1 MSERP
6 GGGVVAAARALAAHG
21 LVDAF
26 GHVSAREGDVALITP
41 AVPMVAVADAAELVE
56 LPLGEI
62 EELPA
67 GAPKEAW
74 IHWAIYRRRPDVG
87 AICRGQPASPQAVAA
102 VADELPAVL
111 GQGAIAGAPVPIY
124 PDSRLVRDRERALD
138 LAATLGDAPSLIMR
152 GNGALS
158 TASTPGRAM
167 ARLYLLERSADTWLR
182 AAAVS
187 EPRPLSDEEAAAWQ
201 GAGEELLERLWHH
214 LRSTNPTPS
223 GARSS

>member
-1 MSERP
+1 
-6 GGGVVAAARALAAHG
+6 VVAAARALAGAG

>member
-1 MSERP
+1 
-6 GGGVVAAARALAAHG
+6 VVAAARALAGAG

-41 AVPMVAVADAAELVE
+41 AVPMAAVRDAEELVE
-56 LPLGEI
+56 LPLGDLD
-62 EELPA
+62 ELPA

-74 IHWAIYRRRPDVG
+74 IHWAIYRRRPEVG
-87 AICRGQPASPQAVAA
+87 AICRGQPASPLAVAA
-102 VADELPAVL
+102 VADELPALL

-138 LAATLGDAPSLIMR
+138 LAAALGDAPSLIMR

-167 ARLYLLERSADTWLR
+167 ARLYLLERSADIWLR
-182 AAAVS
+182 AAAVAD
-187 EPRPLSDEEAAAWQ
+187 PRPLSPDEAAAWQ
-201 GAGEELLERLWHH
+201 SAGEELLERLWHH
-214 LRSTNPTPS
+214 LRGRP
-223 GARSS
+223 

>member
-1 MSERP
+1 VSDTP

-26 GHVSAREGDVALITP
+26 GHVSVRDGGVALITP
-41 AVPMVAVADAAELVE
+41 AVPMGAVASAEELVK
-56 LPLGEI
+56 LPLGADL

-74 IHWAIYRRRPDVG
+74 IHGAIYRRRPEVG
-87 AICRGQPASPQAVAA
+87 AICRGQPASPMAVAA

-124 PDSRLVRDRERALD
+124 PDSRLVRDRERALE
-138 LAATLGDAPSLIMR
+138 LAAALGEAPSLIMR
-152 GNGALS
+152 GNGALA

-167 ARLYLLERSADTWLR
+167 ARLYLLERSAETWLR
-182 AAAVS
+182 AAAVGD
-187 EPRPLSDEEAAAWQ
+187 PRPLSDAEASAWQ
-201 GAGEELLERLWHH
+201 SAGEELLERLWEH
-214 LRSTNPTPS
+214 LR
-223 GARSS
+223 A